1 MLAVCVGLPPVILE
15 VAGDGYVPL
24 LCGVVLHAIR
34 SNTSAMKYQRVF
46 MFGECAVGNGFGQ
59 LEHGH
64 GVHFGGV
71 VAGNRV
77 VVLEAQPVFFTGG
90 VVQTDRGGG
99 DTGCDGNIGMVATC
113 G

>member
-46 MFGECAVGNGFGQ
+46 MFGGVCGRQWIRTVGTRPWRTFW
-59 LEHGH
+59 
-64 GVHFGGV
+64 
-71 VAGNRV
+71 
-77 VVLEAQPVFFTGG
+77 
-90 VVQTDRGGG
+90 RGCSG
-99 DTGCDGNIGMVATC
+99 
-113 G
+113 